1 MGDIMRHPAHDVS
14 RQLASRAEEVCA
26 HYLSNGRKQG
36 RYWIVGDIGNNKG
49 RSLFVRLHGA
59 ESGHG
64 AAGKWTDAATGQH
77 GDLLDLI
84 ALTMGYHRLS
94 DALEEARRFLLLPH
108 SRTPP
113 RTALH
118 DRLHAAERLWHASR
132 PIAGTLAERYLI
144 HRGLDFS
151 EPPPWLRFHPTCFY
165 RAHDDAP
172 LVQWPAL
179 IAGVTDLSG
188 NLTGIHR
195 TWLARDGSGKAPLAE
210 PRRALG
216 NLLGHGVRFLPADD
230 VLVVTEGLETAL
242 SIRAA
247 LATLPLLA
255 ALSAAHLGAIIL
267 PHTLQRLY
275 IASDHDAEGHTAARQ
290 LAARASAAQIEPH
303 RLLSQH
309 NDWNRDLVEN
319 GLAHVQAAIL
329 AQLTH
334 HDAMRFSS

>member
-1 MGDIMRHPAHDVS
+1 MRHPAHDVS
-14 RQLASRAEEVCA
+14 RRLASRAEAVCA
-26 HYLSNGRKQG
+26 YYLSNGRKQG
-36 RYWIVGDIGNNKG
+36 RYWIVGDMNNSKG
-49 RSLFVRLHGA
+49 RSLFVRLYGA
-59 ESGHG
+59 ESGPG
-64 AAGKWTDAATGQH
+64 AAGKWTDAATGEH

-84 ALTMGYHRLS
+84 ALSMHYHRLS
-94 DALEEARRFLLLPH
+94 DTLAEARRFLSLPQPN
-108 SRTPP
+108 TPTVAAP
-113 RTALH
+113 H
-118 DRLHAAERLWHASR
+118 DRSQSANRLWRASR
-132 PIAGTLAERYLI
+132 SIAGTLAELYLT
-144 HRGLDFS
+144 HRSLSFP
-151 EPPPWLRFHPTCFY
+151 EPPQWLRFHPTCFH

-172 LVQWPAL
+172 LEQWPAL

-195 TWLARDGSGKAPLAE
+195 TWLARDGTDKAPLAE

-275 IASDHDAEGHTAARQ
+275 IASDHDAEGHTAARH

-309 NDWNRDLVEN
+309 NDWNQDLVEN
-319 GLAHVQAAIL
+319 GLAHVRAAIL